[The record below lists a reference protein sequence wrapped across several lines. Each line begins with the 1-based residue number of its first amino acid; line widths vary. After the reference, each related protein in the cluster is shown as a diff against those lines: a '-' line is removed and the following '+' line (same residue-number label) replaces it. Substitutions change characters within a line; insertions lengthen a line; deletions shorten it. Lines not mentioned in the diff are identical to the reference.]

1 MPREMEICPN
11 SWGRSPS
18 GPVDAVIAELAARQH
33 TMVARRQ
40 LLELGFNRRLIDLRL
55 SRARLHP
62 VFTGVYSVSPARPT
76 KEGRWMAAVLA
87 TGPGAVLSHRA
98 AGARQGVRPFDGC
111 EVTIPRDRRPGGG
124 IVVHRSAIEADEITE
139 VDGIPVTGISRTLLD
154 LAAVVP
160 YAQLERAARQAEIN
174 RATDSVSL
182 TELVERY
189 PGRRGSR
196 HIRRLLED
204 DALHAHTRSEL
215 ENDFLAFVRAY
226 GLPLPQTNVLVHGFL
241 CDAVWPQQ
249 RLVVELDSRAFHSH
263 RRAFD
268 DDRRRDR
275 VLQHHGLR
283 VVRLTKRHLTLEAAA
298 TARDLGAL
306 LAH

>member
-1 MPREMEICPN
+1 MHREMEITRH
-11 SWGRSPS
+11 SGGGSPS
-18 GPVDAVIAELAARQH
+18 RALDPVIAGLAARQH

-40 LLELGFNRRLIDLRL
+40 LLDLGFGEDAIDFRLG
-55 SRARLHP
+55 RARLHA
-62 VFTGVYSVSPARPT
+62 VFTGAYSVAPGRPT

-98 AGARQGVRPFDGC
+98 AAALHAIRPYAGC
-111 EVTIPRDRRPGGG
+111 EVTVPRDRRPGGG
-124 IVVHRSAIEADEITE
+124 IVVHRAAIEVDEITA

-160 YAQLERAARQAEIN
+160 YDQLERAARQAEIT
-174 RATDSVSL
+174 RATDTVSL
-182 TELVERY
+182 TELLRRY
-189 PGRRGSR
+189 PGRRGTR
-196 HIRRLLED
+196 KLRALLD
-204 DALHAHTRSEL
+204 DTAIQAETRSEL
-215 ENDFLAFVRAY
+215 EDDFLTFVRAH

-241 CDAVWPQQ
+241 CDALWPEH

-306 LAH
+306 LAQ

>member
-1 MPREMEICPN
+1 M
-11 SWGRSPS
+11 
-18 GPVDAVIAELAARQH
+18 DAVIAELAARQH

-40 LLELGFNRRLIDLRL
+40 LLELGFNRKLIDLRL

-62 VFTGVYSVSPARPT
+62 VFRAVYSVAPGRPT

-87 TGPGAVLSHRA
+87 TGPGAMLSHRA
-98 AGARQGVRPFDGC
+98 AGARHGVRPFDGC
-111 EVTIPRDRRPGGG
+111 EVIVTRDRRPGPG
-124 IVVHRSAIEADEITE
+124 IVVHRAQIQPDEITA

-154 LAAVVP
+154 LAAVVR
-160 YAQLERAARQAEIN
+160 YEQLERAARQAEIA
-174 RATDSVSL
+174 RVTDNVSL
-182 TELVERY
+182 TELLERY

-196 HIRRLLED
+196 RLRRLLED
-204 DALHAHTRSEL
+204 EALQAQTRSEL
-215 ENDFLAFVRAY
+215 EDDFLCFVRAH
-226 GLPLPQTNVLVHGFL
+226 GLPHPQTNVLVHGFL
-241 CDAVWPQQ
+241 CDAVWPDQ

-306 LAH
+306 LVQ